1 MAARPRPGPVLLL
14 FPVLFALL
22 VVVATAPQGRA
33 KPRVYLSSWAVRVAA
48 GLRDAPALARR
59 HGLLYLGQVMEGEP
73 FYHFSHRGTRQRA
86 LSRHWGWHMRLTRDP
101 QVLWFEQQ
109 TLKRRSKRGTGVVPT
124 DPWFPKQGYTGL
136 GVVLTVLDDGLEKD
150 HPDLAANYD
159 PLASYDF
166 NSNDPDPQ
174 PRYSDKENNWWVLPS
189 SPHWGGSSLGGQG
202 CPRPPTP
209 HRVTVS
215 PPRHG
220 TRCAGEVAAV
230 ANNGICGVGVAYNAR
245 IGGVPRPFPQCGT
258 CVAPVPS
265 VPPRCLPSGVRM
277 LDGSIMDIVEAQALS
292 LQPQYIHIY
301 SASWGPEDDGKTVDG
316 PGVLAQA
323 AFHRGVLQGRG
334 GLGSIFIW
342 ASGNGGTN
350 YDNCNCDGYT
360 NSIYTVSVGSVLG
373 DGHRPRYSESCP
385 AILTTTY
392 SSRTSSKVQIVTTD
406 LHHRCTDKHT
416 GTSASAPLAAGMVA
430 LALEANPALSWRD
443 LQHLIIRASKPAH
456 LQAEDWAENGVGRK
470 GECRAQP
477 LQHLPAAP
485 PALVALKGSWVPLL
499 GGTCVPVS
507 HYYGYGLLDAG
518 LLVQVAT
525 TWAGTRP
532 QEKCSVQGIQV
543 PRDIGSRLIISTDA
557 SSCSGRIRSLEHV
570 QVQLSLSYSRR
581 GDLVVALSSPMGTT
595 STLVTVR
602 PYDTSQDGYQD
613 WTFMS
618 THFWD
623 ENPKGIWMLQLENR
637 GDDSNTGQLTSF
649 ILHLHGTDEDMP
661 ARGSAA
667 TTTDEC
673 LKRDEQGACEDCGS
687 SLYTHHGSCLS
698 YCPPHY
704 YGRARSATPRDTARV
719 CASCHPS
726 CYTCQGDSAN
736 NCTSCPLGHTFKDIT
751 HTCHRPL
758 KSSPSPLGLPWD
770 LIVLAVLA
778 CSSLVLAGVL
788 YPTYRRVLCA
798 GKGAPCCPQARRAE

>member
-1 MAARPRPGPVLLL
+1 
-14 FPVLFALL
+14 
-22 VVVATAPQGRA
+22 
-33 KPRVYLSSWAVRVAA
+33 
-48 GLRDAPALARR
+48 
-59 HGLLYLGQVMEGEP
+59 QVMEGEP

-86 LSRHWGWHMRLTRDP
+86 LSRHWGWHTRLTRDP

-109 TLKRRSKRGTGVVPT
+109 TVKRRSKRGTGVVPT
-124 DPWFPKQGYTGL
+124 DPWFPKQWYMNNDVHPDLNILTAWSRGYTGM

-174 PRYSDKENNWWVLPS
+174 PRYDDGDKNW
-189 SPHWGGSSLGGQG
+189 
-202 CPRPPTP
+202 
-209 HRVTVS
+209 
-215 PPRHG
+215 HG

-230 ANNGICGVGVAYNAR
+230 ANNGICGAGVAYNAK
-245 IGGVPRPFPQCGT
+245 IG
-258 CVAPVPS
+258 
-265 VPPRCLPSGVRM
+265 GVRM

-301 SASWGPEDDGKTVDG
+301 SASWGPEDDGRTVDG
-316 PGVLAQA
+316 PGVLAAA
-323 AFHRGVLQGRG
+323 AFHRGVTQGRG

-350 YDNCNCDGYT
+350 YDNCNCDGYS

-392 SSRTSSKVQIVTTD
+392 SSRTTSKVQIVTTD

-430 LALEANPALSWRD
+430 LALEANPALTWRD

-456 LQAEDWAENGVGRK
+456 LQAEDWAENGVGR
-470 GECRAQP
+470 R
-477 LQHLPAAP
+477 
-485 PALVALKGSWVPLL
+485 
-499 GGTCVPVS
+499 VS

-518 LLVQVAT
+518 LLVQAAT
-525 TWAGTRP
+525 TWTGTRP
-532 QEKCSVQGIQV
+532 QEKCSVQALQV
-543 PRDIGSRLIISTDA
+543 PRDIGSGLTISMDV
-557 SSCSGRIRSLEHV
+557 SSCSESIRSLEHV

-581 GDLVVALSSPMGTT
+581 GDLVVALSSPMGTK
-595 STLVTVR
+595 STLVTLR
-602 PYDTSQDGYQD
+602 PYDTSQDGYKD

-623 ENPKGIWMLQLENR
+623 ENPKGIWTLQLENR
-637 GDDSNTGQLTSF
+637 GDDRNTAPCPSCPPGQLMSVT
-649 ILHLHGTDEDMP
+649 LHLHGTDEDMP
-661 ARGSAA
+661 ARRSAA
-667 TTTDEC
+667 TATDEC
-673 LKRDEQGACEDCGS
+673 LRRDEQGACQDCGS

-698 YCPPHY
+698 YCPPRH
-704 YGRARSATPRDTARV
+704 YGRARGATPGDTTRV

-726 CYTCQGDSAN
+726 CYTCQGASAH
-736 NCTSCPLGHTFKDIT
+736 NCTSCPSGRTFQDVS
-751 HTCHRPL
+751 HTCQHP
-758 KSSPSPLGLPWD
+758 
-770 LIVLAVLA
+770 
-778 CSSLVLAGVL
+778 
-788 YPTYRRVLCA
+788 
-798 GKGAPCCPQARRAE
+798 

>member
-1 MAARPRPGPVLLL
+1 
-14 FPVLFALL
+14 
-22 VVVATAPQGRA
+22 
-33 KPRVYLSSWAVRVAA
+33 
-48 GLRDAPALARR
+48 
-59 HGLLYLGQVMEGEP
+59 MEGEP
-73 FYHFSHRGTRQRA
+73 FYHFRHRGTRQRA
-86 LSRHWGWHMRLTRDP
+86 LSRHWGWHMRLSRDP

-109 TLKRRSKRGTGVVPT
+109 TVKRRSRRGAGVVPT
-124 DPWFPKQGYTGL
+124 DPWFPKQWYMNNDVQPDLNILTAWSRGYTGL

-174 PRYSDKENNWWVLPS
+174 PRYGDGDKNW
-189 SPHWGGSSLGGQG
+189 
-202 CPRPPTP
+202 
-209 HRVTVS
+209 
-215 PPRHG
+215 HG

-230 ANNGICGVGVAYNAR
+230 ANNGICGAGVAYNAK
-245 IGGVPRPFPQCGT
+245 IG
-258 CVAPVPS
+258 
-265 VPPRCLPSGVRM
+265 GVRM

-301 SASWGPEDDGKTVDG
+301 SASWGPEDDGRTVDG
-316 PGVLAQA
+316 PGVLAAA
-323 AFHRGVLQGRG
+323 AFHRGVVQGRG

-342 ASGNGGTN
+342 ASGNGGIN

-373 DGHRPRYSESCP
+373 DGQRPRYSEHCP

-392 SSRTSSKVQIVTTD
+392 SSRTTSPVQIVTTD

-430 LALEANPALSWRD
+430 LALQANPALTWRD

-456 LQAEDWAENGVGRK
+456 LQAEDWAENGVGR
-470 GECRAQP
+470 R
-477 LQHLPAAP
+477 
-485 PALVALKGSWVPLL
+485 
-499 GGTCVPVS
+499 VS

-518 LLVQVAT
+518 LLVQAAT
-525 TWAGTRP
+525 TWTGTRP
-532 QEKCSVQGIQV
+532 QEKCSVQAVQV
-543 PRDIGSRLIISTDA
+543 PRDIGSRLTISTDV
-557 SSCSGRIRSLEHV
+557 SSCSQSIRSLEHV

-581 GDLVVALSSPMGTT
+581 GDLVVALRSPMGTT

-602 PYDTSQDGYQD
+602 PYDTSQEGYKD

-623 ENPKGIWMLQLENR
+623 ENPKGVWTLQLENK
-637 GDDSNTGQLTSF
+637 GDDQNTASCPLLSPGQLSSF

-661 ARGSAA
+661 ARRSAA
-667 TTTDEC
+667 TATDEC
-673 LKRDEQGACEDCGS
+673 LRRDQQGACQGERGFRGDRDNTLAPRASPQPLPTDCGS
-687 SLYTHHGSCLS
+687 SLYIHHGSCLS
-698 YCPPHY
+698 YCPPRY

-726 CYTCQGDSAN
+726 CYTCQGASAN
-736 NCTSCPLGHTFKDIT
+736 NCTSCPSGRTFEAVT
-751 HTCHRPL
+751 YTCP
-758 KSSPSPLGLPWD
+758 
-770 LIVLAVLA
+770 
-778 CSSLVLAGVL
+778 
-788 YPTYRRVLCA
+788 YP
-798 GKGAPCCPQARRAE
+798 

>member
-1 MAARPRPGPVLLL
+1 MAARPRPGPVLAL
-14 FPVLFALL
+14 FPVLLALL
-22 VVVATAPQGRA
+22 VVVATAPPSPA
-33 KPRVYLSSWAVRVAA
+33 KSRVYLSSWAVRVAA
-48 GLRDAPALARR
+48 GLRDARALARR

-73 FYHFSHRGTRQRA
+73 FHHFSHRGTRQRA
-86 LSRHWGWHMRLTRDP
+86 LSRHWGWHMRLARDP

-109 TLKRRSKRGTGVVPT
+109 TVKKRVKRGSGVVPT
-124 DPWFPKQGYTGL
+124 DPWFPKQWYMNNDVHPDLNILTAWSRGYTGL

-174 PRYSDKENNWWVLPS
+174 PRYGEGDKNW
-189 SPHWGGSSLGGQG
+189 
-202 CPRPPTP
+202 
-209 HRVTVS
+209 
-215 PPRHG
+215 HG

-230 ANNGICGVGVAYNAR
+230 ANNGVCGAGVAYNSK
-245 IGGVPRPFPQCGT
+245 IG
-258 CVAPVPS
+258 
-265 VPPRCLPSGVRM
+265 GVRM
-277 LDGSIMDIVEAQALS
+277 LDGSITDIVEAQALG
-292 LQPQYIHIY
+292 LQLQYIHIY
-301 SASWGPEDDGKTVDG
+301 SASWGPEDDGRTVDG
-316 PGVLAQA
+316 PGVLAAA
-323 AFHRGVLQGRG
+323 AFQRGVVQGRG

-373 DGHRPRYSESCP
+373 DGQRPRYSESCP

-392 SSRTSSKVQIVTTD
+392 SSRTTSKVQIVTTD

-430 LALEANPALSWRD
+430 LALEANPALTWRD
-443 LQHLIIRASKPAH
+443 LQHLIVRASKPAH
-456 LQAEDWAENGVGRK
+456 LQAEDWAENGVGR
-470 GECRAQP
+470 R
-477 LQHLPAAP
+477 
-485 PALVALKGSWVPLL
+485 
-499 GGTCVPVS
+499 VS

-518 LLVQVAT
+518 LLVQAAT
-525 TWAGTRP
+525 TWTGTRP
-532 QEKCSVQGIQV
+532 QEKCSVQAVQV
-543 PRDIGSRLIISTDA
+543 PRDIGSRLTISTDA
-557 SSCSGRIRSLEHV
+557 SSCSESIRSLEHV

-602 PYDTSQDGYQD
+602 PYDTSQDGYKD
-613 WTFMS
+613 WSFMS

-623 ENPKGIWMLQLENR
+623 ENPKGIWTLQLENR
-637 GDDSNTGQLTSF
+637 GDNQNTGQLTSF
-649 ILHLHGTDEDMP
+649 TLHLHGTDEDMP
-661 ARGSAA
+661 ARPSAA
-667 TTTDEC
+667 TATDEC
-673 LKRDEQGACEDCGS
+673 LRRDEQGACEDCGS

-698 YCPPHY
+698 YCPPRY

-726 CYTCQGDSAN
+726 CYTCQGSSAN
-736 NCTSCPLGHTFKDIT
+736 NCTSCPSGRTFHDAT
-751 HTCHRPL
+751 HTCQQPEE
-758 KSSPSPLGLPWD
+758 SSPGPVGLRRD
-770 LIVLAVLA
+770 LVVVTVLA

-788 YPTYRRVLCA
+788 YPTYRTVLCA
-798 GKGAPCCPQARRAE
+798 GKGAPCCAQAGGTE

>member
-1 MAARPRPGPVLLL
+1 
-14 FPVLFALL
+14 
-22 VVVATAPQGRA
+22 
-33 KPRVYLSSWAVRVAA
+33 
-48 GLRDAPALARR
+48 
-59 HGLLYLGQVMEGEP
+59 QVMEGEP
-73 FYHFSHRGTRQRA
+73 YYHFRHRGTRQRA

-109 TLKRRSKRGTGVVPT
+109 TVKRRSKRGTGVVPT
-124 DPWFPKQGYTGL
+124 DPWFPKQWYMNNDIHPDLNILTAWSRGYTGL

-166 NSNDPDPQ
+166 NSDDPDPQ
-174 PRYSDKENNWWVLPS
+174 PRYGDGDRNW
-189 SPHWGGSSLGGQG
+189 
-202 CPRPPTP
+202 
-209 HRVTVS
+209 
-215 PPRHG
+215 HG

-230 ANNGICGVGVAYNAR
+230 ANNGICGAGVAYNAK
-245 IGGVPRPFPQCGT
+245 IG
-258 CVAPVPS
+258 
-265 VPPRCLPSGVRM
+265 GVRM

-301 SASWGPEDDGKTVDG
+301 SASWGPEDDGRTVDG
-316 PGVLAQA
+316 PGVLAAA
-323 AFHRGVLQGRG
+323 AFHKGVSQVSPAPAWGSVGTARAPHSPTSSLQQGRG

-373 DGHRPRYSESCP
+373 DGHRPRYSERCP

-392 SSRTSSKVQIVTTD
+392 SSRTTSKVQIVTTD

-430 LALEANPALSWRD
+430 LALEANPALTWRD

-456 LQAEDWAENGVGRK
+456 LQAEDWAENGVGR
-470 GECRAQP
+470 R
-477 LQHLPAAP
+477 
-485 PALVALKGSWVPLL
+485 
-499 GGTCVPVS
+499 VS

-518 LLVQVAT
+518 LLVQAAT

-532 QEKCSVQGIQV
+532 QEKCSVQAVQV
-543 PRDIGSRLIISTDA
+543 PRDIGSRLTISTDV
-557 SSCSGRIRSLEHV
+557 SSCSQSIRSLEHV

-602 PYDTSQDGYQD
+602 PYDTSQEGYKD

-623 ENPKGIWMLQLENR
+623 ENPKGIWTLRLENR
-637 GDDSNTGQLTSF
+637 GDDTNTGGCPMGLSSF

-661 ARGSAA
+661 ARRSAA

-673 LKRDEQGACEDCGS
+673 LRRDELGDCQGERGFGATVPTLPCPGSHAKPLSTDCGS
-687 SLYTHHGSCLS
+687 SLYTHQGSCLS
-698 YCPPHY
+698 YCPPRF
-704 YGRARSATPRDTARV
+704 YGRARGATPRDSARL
-719 CASCHPS
+719 CARCHPS
-726 CYTCQGDSAN
+726 CYTCQGASAN
-736 NCTSCPLGHTFKDIT
+736 NCTSCPSGRTFQDIT
-751 HTCHRPL
+751 HTCHRP
-758 KSSPSPLGLPWD
+758 
-770 LIVLAVLA
+770 
-778 CSSLVLAGVL
+778 
-788 YPTYRRVLCA
+788 
-798 GKGAPCCPQARRAE
+798 